1 MTGAIGPHML
11 RRALAL
17 VPSLALAT
25 AALVGARGAQAC
37 ELVLSEH
44 RVGVALKRIALPE
57 RGGAPF
63 VSIAFEHSVLGTTV
77 VDRYEF
83 RPEPWLVEERYDGY
97 GYGLPYAAQR
107 GERLERLADGWRLTL
122 ERKVDP
128 LVVRP
133 LPAQH
138 MRLIVGD
145 TVLVLASLST
155 HAIAFT
161 VQGCH

>member
-1 MTGAIGPHML
+1 MVVPTLAFAIL
-11 RRALAL
+11 
-17 VPSLALAT
+17 SLAGAR
-25 AALVGARGAQAC
+25 AALAC

-44 RVGVALKRIALPE
+44 RLGVELKRVALPKAVGV
-57 RGGAPF
+57 PF

-97 GYGLPYAAQR
+97 GYGLPYAAQA
-107 GERLERLADGWRLTL
+107 GERLERLADGWRLSL
-122 ERKVDP
+122 ERRVDP

-145 TVLVLASLST
+145 TVLQLASVST

-161 VQGCH
+161 VRGCH